1 MKWKLA
7 AASLILA
14 VLMAVGQSEAAE
26 KWDMPPVGRMVLP
39 AHVTMEKGEQQAL
52 PFVSS
57 GGPRWAFTKDAMLGG
72 TFYTLT
78 YADGPEFSYG
88 WAASAVMG
96 SQYLQQAGIDYRNK
110 TPSEQMDLIA
120 ERINADLVKQ
130 GASFSG
136 STPLVRVDDK
146 KNPRWEGS
154 FVMTGRENNITYRE
168 AYTMVL
174 QVSGFQVN
182 IGIICSDADRKDLVA
197 ALSNMMKK
205 RTFYSDKEL
214 LRMYLSQGNS

>member
-7 AASLILA
+7 AASLLLA
-14 VLMAVGQSEAAE
+14 ALALCGQSEAAE
-26 KWDMPPVGRMVLP
+26 KWDMPPVGRMILP

-52 PFVSS
+52 PFISS
-57 GGPRWAFTKDAMLGG
+57 GGPKWSFTKGGMLGG

-78 YADGPEFSYG
+78 YQDGPEFSYG

-96 SQYLQQAGIDYRNK
+96 AQYLQQIGIDYKNK

-120 ERINADLVKQ
+120 ESMNADLVKQ

-136 STPLVRVDDK
+136 STPLVRIDDK

-154 FVMTGRENNITYRE
+154 FVMTGREKNITYRE

-174 QVSGFQVN
+174 QVSGFQVVV
-182 IGIICSDADRKDLVA
+182 GMICSDADRKDLA
-197 ALSNMMKK
+197 GDLTTMMKK
-205 RTFYSDKEL
+205 RNFYSDKEL
-214 LRMYLSQGNS
+214 LRMFLSQGK